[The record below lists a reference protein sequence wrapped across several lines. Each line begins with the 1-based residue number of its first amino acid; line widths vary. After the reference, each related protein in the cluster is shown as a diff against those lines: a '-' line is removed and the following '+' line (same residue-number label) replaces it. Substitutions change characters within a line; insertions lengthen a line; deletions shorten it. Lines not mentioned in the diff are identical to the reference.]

1 MIKIHFLTNQQK
13 QIVAFSINGHAGYA
27 VKGSDI
33 VCSAVSFLSLAITNH
48 LVGASIQQ
56 NESGC
61 LVVTHIPLTIGNI
74 ELVETL
80 RDGLIQLAGQYPKH
94 VQIV

>member
-27 VKGSDI
+27 AKGSDI

-56 NESGC
+56 NENGC
-61 LVVTHIPLTIGNI
+61 LVVTHIPFTIGNVT
-74 ELVETL
+74 LVEAL
-80 RDGLIQLAGQYPKH
+80 QDGLVQLARQYPKH

>member
-56 NESGC
+56 NENGC
-61 LVVTHIPLTIGNI
+61 LVVTHIPFTIGNI
-74 ELVETL
+74 TLVEAL
-80 RDGLIQLAGQYPKH
+80 QDGLVQLARQYPKH

>member
-33 VCSAVSFLSLAITNH
+33 VCSAVSFLSLSITNH

-56 NESGC
+56 NDNGC
-61 LVVTHIPLTIGNI
+61 LVVTHIPFTIGNI
-74 ELVETL
+74 TLVDTL
-80 RDGLIQLAGQYPKH
+80 QDGLMQLASQYPKH